1 MNSFCDVK
9 EENHWTKESYEAC
22 WISLVLETRLQYRK
36 TLSDKNCIGKESYE
50 QQQVVHF
57 IVERNMNQTLK
68 LSCSNGDTAE
78 HLLPL
83 PKKNRGPAKEENTS
97 ESSKQH
103 GIIESL
109 YNHGTSTGAE
119 SPKSTQ
125 TNFRTVNL
133 MSSRQEVSRMG
144 QKRE

>member
-1 MNSFCDVK
+1 MMSF
-9 EENHWTKESYEAC
+9 
-22 WISLVLETRLQYRK
+22 RK
-36 TLSDKNCIGKESYE
+36 TLSDENCIGKESYE

-68 LSCSNGDTAE
+68 LSCSNGDTTE

-97 ESSKQH
+97 ESPKQH
-103 GIIESL
+103 GIKESL
-109 YNHGTSTGAE
+109 YNHGTSTGAD
-119 SPKSTQ
+119 SPKPIQ

-133 MSSRQEVSRMG
+133 MSSPREVSRMG